1 MTLTDLIKSAEEKLA
16 NTDLTLGTRRREEAI
31 LHHLTNLE
39 RAVTELVS
47 ENTEMYVDLAGGV
60 DYTVDTLIRHKWPEE
75 KPPISGSRYLVLI
88 DREYTSFIDILFWGG
103 SDWVRFKHNDDRT
116 YIEADDDV
124 THWWNLPEVGNE

>member
-1 MTLTDLIKSAEEKLA
+1 MEKKQGWDEFRKRLNEPPEMT
-16 NTDLTLGTRRREEAI
+16 
-31 LHHLTNLE
+31 
-39 RAVTELVS
+39 
-47 ENTEMYVDLAGGV
+47 
-60 DYTVDTLIRHKWPEE
+60 DTLIRHKWPEE

-124 THWWNLPEVGNE
+124 THWWELPEV